1 MFYQNLTIESKGYWD
16 SASEHQL
23 KQKTT
28 KNKKFKKTC
37 YSSEGGTREPRHKGR
52 VIQAFL
58 NLKILQE
65 ERVWPL
71 VSYASHHTKRQFQ
84 NLNLQ
89 RWGKKK
95 KNNGNSKCISGHI
108 PKGSL
113 KVFLIHRLVC
123 FRYNS
128 SCYYIQTKK
137 NDPLFAKIFK
147 YLTFSP
153 KFYYGIDFCSVGV
166 FFLF

>member
-1 MFYQNLTIESKGYWD
+1 M
-16 SASEHQL
+16 
-23 KQKTT
+23 
-28 KNKKFKKTC
+28 
-37 YSSEGGTREPRHKGR
+37 
-52 VIQAFL
+52 
-58 NLKILQE
+58 
-65 ERVWPL
+65 
-71 VSYASHHTKRQFQ
+71 SYASHHTKRQFQ

-89 RWGKKK
+89 RWKKK

-137 NDPLFAKIFK
+137 DPLFAKIFK

-166 FFLF
+166 FFVVVLNRAISIRIQNISNIPFTSHPVHEYYG